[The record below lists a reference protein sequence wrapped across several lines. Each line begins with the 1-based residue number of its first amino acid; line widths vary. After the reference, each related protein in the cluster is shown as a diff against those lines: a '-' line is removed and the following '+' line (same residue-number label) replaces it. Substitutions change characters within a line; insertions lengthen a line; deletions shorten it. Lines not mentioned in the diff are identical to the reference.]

1 MAHKAYNIKE
11 KEVVVA
17 KRRNH
22 NEQIYI
28 HTWKE
33 GSMLA
38 LLGPRES
45 TFRKSGYKIC
55 VQMPKPHASEP
66 NTNSCDIRKKR

>member
-1 MAHKAYNIKE
+1 ME

-22 NEQIYI
+22 TTQIYI

-38 LLGPRES
+38 LLGP
-45 TFRKSGYKIC
+45 
-55 VQMPKPHASEP
+55 
-66 NTNSCDIRKKR
+66 